1 VYPNAPEGQDHTKLV
16 ERKMSATDY
25 VSTWMYVESPQ
36 EGGLYPQVGGLTT
49 SQATQNI
56 YWRCVYMFFWSAR
69 AFLKKDGARLLL
81 FTNVSRLPVVD
92 GIDLN
97 KALADFGVELV
108 TLRYTWA
115 PAGTRRPWFNQYFLF
130 DILDY
135 AAGRLG
141 ADDTLLVMDNDCLI
155 VGDLSP
161 AFALARRD
169 GALLITVDVSADEDA
184 NGLSRRR
191 AMDVYAEVGGTR
203 PASPPDYFGGEFYG
217 LSGALLARLLPL
229 AKEVRVKND
238 ALAAAGQAYFS
249 DEAHFFSYLM
259 WRLGLRAP
267 NANAIARRIWTTWKL
282 NNTEAADLDR
292 PVWHLPSEK
301 TYGFADL
308 FARLAAGKSVP
319 ADPARRRA
327 WLAEQMGVGRKSP
340 RKFIG
345 HFLRAAR
352 RRVRRPA

>member
-1 VYPNAPEGQDHTKLV
+1 
-16 ERKMSATDY
+16 MSATNY
-25 VSTWMYVESPQ
+25 VSTWMYVESAQ

-56 YWRCVYMFFWSAR
+56 YWRCVYTFFWSANV
-69 AFLKKDGARLLL
+69 FLKKDGLKFLL

-141 ADDTLLVMDNDCLI
+141 DDDALFVMDNDCLI
-155 VGDLSP
+155 VGDLAP
-161 AFALARRD
+161 AFALVRRD
-169 GALLITVDVSADEDA
+169 GAALITVDVSEDEDA
-184 NGLSRRR
+184 NGLSRRQ
-191 AMDVYAEVGGTR
+191 AMDVHAEAGGER
-203 PASPPDYFGGEFYG
+203 PTSPPDYFGGEFYG
-217 LSGALLARLLPL
+217 VSGAMLKRLLSL
-229 AKEVRVKND
+229 AKQVRVKND
-238 ALAAAGQAYFS
+238 ALAGAGKAYFS
-249 DEAHFFSYLM
+249 DEAHFFSYLV

-267 NANAIARRIWTTWKL
+267 NANHIARRIWTTWKL
-282 NNTEAADLDR
+282 NNTQIADLSR

-308 FARLAAGKSVP
+308 FARLAAGETFSG
-319 ADPARRRA
+319 DRA
-327 WLAEQMGVGRKSP
+327 QIRTRLASLMGVGRKSV
-340 RKFIG
+340 RKFFG
-345 HFLRAAR
+345 HFVRAAR
-352 RRVRRPA
+352 RRLRR

>member
-1 VYPNAPEGQDHTKLV
+1 
-16 ERKMSATDY
+16 MSATDY

-56 YWRCVYMFFWSAR
+56 YWRCVYAFFWSAHV
-69 AFLKKDGARLLL
+69 FLKKDGAKYLL
-81 FTNVSRLPVVD
+81 FTNVARLPVVD

-97 KALADFGVELV
+97 KALAEFGVELV

-135 AAGRLG
+135 AAARLG
-141 ADDTLLVMDNDCLI
+141 ADDTLLIMDNDCLI
-155 VGDLSP
+155 VGDLAP

-169 GALLITVDVSADEDA
+169 GALLITVDVTADEDA
-184 NGLSRRR
+184 NGLSRQQ
-191 AMDVYAEVGGTR
+191 AMDVYAEVGGER
-203 PASPPDYFGGEFYG
+203 PVSPPDYFGGEFYG
-217 LSGALLARLLPL
+217 VSGGLLARLLPL
-229 AKEVRVKND
+229 AKEVRAKND
-238 ALAAAGQAYFS
+238 ALAAAGKPYFS
-249 DEAHFFSYLM
+249 DEAHFFSYLV

-282 NNTEAADLDR
+282 NNTRPADLDL

-308 FARLAAGKSVP
+308 FARLNSSGAIPS
-319 ADPARRRA
+319 DPSQLHG
-327 WLAEQMGVGRKSP
+327 WLARLMGVGHKSP

-345 HFLRAAR
+345 HFWRAAR
-352 RRVRRPA
+352 RRLRRPA

>member
-1 VYPNAPEGQDHTKLV
+1 MVYLSAPATEHTGLV
-16 ERKMSATDY
+16 ERKMSATNY
-25 VSTWMYVESPQ
+25 VSTWMYVESAQ

-56 YWRCVYMFFWSAR
+56 YWRCVYTFFWSANV
-69 AFLKKDGARLLL
+69 FLKKDGLKLLL

-141 ADDTLLVMDNDCLI
+141 DDDTLFVMDNDCLI
-155 VGDLSP
+155 VGDLAP
-161 AFALARRD
+161 AFALARCD
-169 GALLITVDVSADEDA
+169 GAALITVDVSEDEDA
-184 NGLSRRR
+184 NGLSRRQ
-191 AMDVYAEVGGTR
+191 AMDVYAEAGGER
-203 PASPPDYFGGEFYG
+203 PASSPDYFGGEFYG
-217 LSGALLARLLPL
+217 VSGAMLKRLLPL

-238 ALAAAGQAYFS
+238 ALAAAGKAYFS
-249 DEAHFFSYLM
+249 DEAHFFSYLV
-259 WRLGLRAP
+259 WRLGLKAP
-267 NANAIARRIWTTWKL
+267 NANHIARRIWTTWKL
-282 NNTEAADLDR
+282 NNTQIADMSR

-308 FARLAAGKSVP
+308 FARLATGDNTFSG
-319 ADPARRRA
+319 DPARIRTR
-327 WLAEQMGVGRKSP
+327 LASLMGVGRKSA
-340 RKFIG
+340 RKFLG
-345 HFLRAAR
+345 HFVRAAQR
-352 RRVRRPA
+352 RLRR

>member
-1 VYPNAPEGQDHTKLV
+1 
-16 ERKMSATDY
+16 MSATDY

-56 YWRCVYMFFWSAR
+56 YWRCVYTFFWSATQ
-69 AFLKKDGARLLL
+69 FLKQDGGVKLRL

-97 KALADFGVELV
+97 KALAAFGVELV

-135 AAGRLG
+135 AATRLS

-155 VGDLSP
+155 VGGLAP
-161 AFALARRD
+161 AFARARHD
-169 GALLITVDVSADEDA
+169 GALLITVDVSEEENA
-184 NGLSRRR
+184 NGLSRRK
-191 AMDVYAEVGGTR
+191 AMDVYAAVGGER
-203 PASPPDYFGGEFYG
+203 PATPPDYFGGEFYG
-217 LSGALLARLLPL
+217 LSGAVLARLMPL
-229 AKEVRVKND
+229 AREVRTKND
-238 ALAAAGQAYFS
+238 ALAAASQPYFS

-259 WRLGLRAP
+259 WRLGLRAA
-267 NANAIARRIWTTWKL
+267 NANHVARRIWTTWKL
-282 NNTEAADLDR
+282 NNTRGADLQL

-308 FARLAAGKSVP
+308 FARLAVGKTIP
-319 ADPARRRA
+319 ADPARLRG
-327 WLAEQMGVGRKSP
+327 WLARLMGVGRKSP
-340 RKFIG
+340 RKFVG
-345 HFLRAAR
+345 HFLRAAKR
-352 RRVRRPA
+352 RLRQAA